1 LSIYK
6 VVYESDLL
14 GDGDF
19 RWDSSQCTDFE
30 NQESNNFCDDCKS
43 SCLAAVSMVVTNLIT
58 SLPGVRGS
66 LTRRIREDDRNC
78 DKVQGIIMGVT
89 GTISTLLAL
98 SIYADVCAREL
109 PDHILSQ
116 SVDYELGPGFIC
128 LLVAT
133 LLMPI
138 DVFINLLTPVP
149 QRDEASSYQDGK
161 EPASGSV
168 DSSPHISLRKTLLD

>member
-1 LSIYK
+1 
-6 VVYESDLL
+6 
-14 GDGDF
+14 
-19 RWDSSQCTDFE
+19 
-30 NQESNNFCDDCKS
+30 
-43 SCLAAVSMVVTNLIT
+43 
-58 SLPGVRGS
+58 
-66 LTRRIREDDRNC
+66 
-78 DKVQGIIMGVT
+78 MGVT

-149 QRDEASSYQDGK
+149 QRGNTSSNPDGK
-161 EPASGSV
+161 QPASGSV